1 MESYNK
7 GVEYAIQGKFEEA
20 KKEFEKALRFDA
32 ENTTAIARL
41 KTIKN
46 VIEQKVE
53 KEAVI
58 HLFKGVAFVDRVK
71 HDQAVKEFTRAIEIS
86 PRFVDAYLCRGLS
99 YDVREQYD
107 RAIKEFSKAIEI
119 NPRYAEAYNIRGFSY
134 RKNGQYDQAIKD
146 YTKSIEIDPMDV
158 VTYLRRGLVYDEK
171 GQNDQ
176 AAKDYAKAVEMNPI
190 CKPMVDSFLLH
201 RNNRH

>member
-1 MESYNK
+1 MKVCRATRIFIIMILFLPIWVSYAQSSTMESYNK

-20 KKEFEKALRFDA
+20 KKKFGKALKIDV

-46 VIEQKVE
+46 VIEHKAE
-53 KEAVI
+53 KEAAI

-86 PRFVDAYLCRGLS
+86 PRFVEAYLCRGLS
-99 YDVREQYD
+99 YDVRE
-107 RAIKEFSKAIEI
+107 
-119 NPRYAEAYNIRGFSY
+119 
-134 RKNGQYDQAIKD
+134 QYDQAIKD
-146 YTKSIEIDPMDV
+146 YTKSIEIDPRDV
-158 VTYLRRGLVYDEK
+158 TTYLNRGLVYDEK
-171 GQNDQ
+171 GQYDQ
-176 AAKDYAKAVEMNPI
+176 AAKDYTKAVEMNPI
-190 CKPMVDSFLLH
+190 CKPMVDSLLLH